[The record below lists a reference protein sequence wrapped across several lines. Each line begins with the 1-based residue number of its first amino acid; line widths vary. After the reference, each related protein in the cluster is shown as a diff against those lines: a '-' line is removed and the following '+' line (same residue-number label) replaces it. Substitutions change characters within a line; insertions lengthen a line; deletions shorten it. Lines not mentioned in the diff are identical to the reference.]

1 MMAGGAKA
9 IELKTRVGVDG
20 ETTYRDALKNIGRQL
35 QLVKTEAKA
44 VTSAFGD
51 NQHSVEALT
60 AKQKALGEQQKVHA
74 EKVKV
79 LSEMLEIAKRDFGE
93 SSEEADQYRI
103 KLANAQ
109 TALNKC
115 SNELSDVQSEL
126 EQQKTAAKE
135 AGDKHAALQ
144 GVLAGAAKT
153 MGGVL
158 VTGAK
163 AAAAA
168 MAALT
173 AAAAAAVKA
182 GFDLSVGAGKYAD
195 DLATLST
202 QTGIS
207 QKSLQEWAYASNFID
222 TSVEIMTQGMSKM
235 TQAMGDA
242 ANGNKET
249 SARFATLGVSIKDVH
264 GRLRSSEDV
273 FWDTID
279 ALGKIENETE
289 RDAAAMKIFG
299 EQAKQ
304 LNPLIEAGSKA
315 FREMG
320 DEARRMGTVFT
331 DEEIATMGGF
341 DDEMQ
346 RAKASAEGLK
356 TSIGLALIPAFQPLV
371 GRATAAMAKVST
383 ALRDGISPGEIGEL
397 VDELLDEASGALDDI
412 IGMIGDALPEV
423 SDAIGRLVGA
433 LGEKLPGMIDRILPA
448 AMGLLQSVLT
458 ALSSNAGDIGRVA
471 GQLVGQLGSFLIK
484 NIPALL
490 SAAWEL
496 AKGLLDGLLQS
507 LKSVWVEI
515 SGDKSV
521 TEFFAGIWEKIT
533 GCFGSLAG
541 ILEDVLNL
549 PEGSIS
555 EPVNAVMETL
565 KGYFGGLWDAITGC
579 FGSLM
584 DIVEG
589 LLSGEISVEE
599 ALEQAT
605 KAVKD
610 CFDKVWS
617 AITGCFGSLAGIL
630 EDVLS
635 LPEGS
640 ISEPVNAVMKSLK
653 EYFGGLWEAI
663 TGCFG
668 SLKDIVEGLLSGEI
682 SADEAL
688 EQATKAVKDCFE
700 KVWSAITGC
709 FGNLADILE
718 SVLSLPEGSISEPVN
733 AVMESL
739 KGYFGGL
746 WDAITGCFGTLK
758 DIVEGMLSGEISV
771 DDALENAI
779 KAVKDCFSK
788 VWGAIC
794 GIFGSLSDIVKVIFG
809 GESGGSKAKQAAEN
823 GWKAAEADVK
833 GVFTGIWGD
842 ILGCFGSLADWFGGI
857 FDGVGTAIQSA
868 WDAVKESVGKLLGGI
883 WSEITGYFGGKGTA
897 VHDTSSGRQAGGS
910 GKGFG
915 DDGQKQIADAIV
927 SSAVSATASGIEG
940 SSDEVAEAMTIAM
953 QAAIDTLNAM
963 VASGIFSAIGLNI
976 SRGIALG
983 IQSGTGAIVQAARRA
998 ARLAYATAQ
1007 RELDI
1012 HSPSR
1017 RMAYL
1022 GEQTSE
1028 GFAQGVENRMYRI
1041 ADAAAALA
1049 GMAQTKVATVRGGSI
1064 DYAELAAANA
1074 AAMDH
1079 GSGATI
1085 DYDRMGEAVAQ
1096 ANRDAGVGQ
1105 ATIVMD
1111 KREVGRTVEPT
1122 VSGASAQ
1129 RGTRTIAGR
1138 PAQLILA

>member
-35 QLVKTEAKA
+35 QVVKTEAKA

-51 NQHSVEALT
+51 NQHSIEALT
-60 AKQKALGEQQKVHA
+60 ARQKALGEQQKVHA

-79 LSEMLEIAKRDFGE
+79 LSEMLEIAKREFGE

-115 SNELSDVQSEL
+115 STELSSVQNEL
-126 EQQKTAAKE
+126 EQQKTAAEDAGDAMEE
-135 AGDKHAALQ
+135 AADSAEDAKDKHAALQ
-144 GVLAGAAKT
+144 GVLSGAAKT
-153 MGGVL
+153 MGGAL

-168 MAALT
+168 MAAVT
-173 AAAAAAVKA
+173 AAAAAAVKV
-182 GFDLSVGAGKYAD
+182 GFDLSASAGKYAD
-195 DLATLST
+195 DLATLSA
-202 QTGIS
+202 QTGVS
-207 QKSLQEWAYASNFID
+207 QTDLQQWTYASNFID
-222 TSVEIMTQGMSKM
+222 TSVESMTQSMSKM

-249 SARFATLGVSIKDVH
+249 AARFATLGVSITDAH

-273 FWDTID
+273 FWDAID
-279 ALGKIENETE
+279 ALGKIDNEAE

-315 FREMG
+315 YREMG
-320 DEARRMGTVFT
+320 DEAARLGTVFS

-341 DDEMQ
+341 DDAMQ
-346 RAKASAEGLK
+346 RATQATQGLK
-356 TSIGLALIPAFQPLV
+356 NAIGLALIPAFQPLV
-371 GRATAAMAKVST
+371 GRATNAMAKVSL
-383 ALRDGISPGEIGEL
+383 AIRDGIQPGEIGEL
-397 VDELLDEASGALDDI
+397 VDGLLDEASGAMDDV
-412 IGMIGDALPEV
+412 IGMIGDAMPEV
-423 SDAIGRLVGA
+423 TDAIGRLVGA
-433 LGEKLPGMIDRILPA
+433 LGEKLPGMIDKILPA
-448 AMGLLQSVLT
+448 AMGLLQSVFN
-458 ALSSNAGDIGRVA
+458 AISSNAGEIGKVA
-471 GQLVGQLGSFLIK
+471 GQLVGQLGRFLVQ

-515 SGDKSV
+515 AGDKTLS
-521 TEFFAGIWEKIT
+521 EFFGEIWQKIKDA
-533 GCFGSLAG
+533 FGSLPG
-541 ILEDVLNL
+541 ILEKVLGL
-549 PEGSIS
+549 PEGAVSG
-555 EPVNAVMETL
+555 PLNAAVTEVG
-565 KGYFGGLWDAITGC
+565 KIFKQVWDAITGC
-579 FGSLM
+579 FGDLTK
-584 DIVEG
+584 IIGG
-589 LLSGEISVEE
+589 LLSGEISVEDALAAAKTSVSGLFGGVWSTITGAFGTLAGIVE
-599 ALEQAT
+599 NVLGLPEGAVSAALETAT
-605 KAVKD
+605 AAVKGYFSD
-610 CFDKVWS
+610 VWN
-617 AITGCFGSLAGIL
+617 AITGVFGTLGGI
-630 EDVLS
+630 
-635 LPEGS
+635 
-640 ISEPVNAVMKSLK
+640 ISGV
-653 EYFGGLWEAI
+653 
-663 TGCFG
+663 
-668 SLKDIVEGLLSGEI
+668 LSGEI
-682 SADEAL
+682 
-688 EQATKAVKDCFE
+688 
-700 KVWSAITGC
+700 
-709 FGNLADILE
+709 N
-718 SVLSLPEGSISEPVN
+718 
-733 AVMESL
+733 
-739 KGYFGGL
+739 
-746 WDAITGCFGTLK
+746 
-758 DIVEGMLSGEISV
+758 VE
-771 DDALENAI
+771 DALENAI
-779 KAVKDCFSK
+779 KAVKGCFAK

-794 GIFGSLSDIVKVIFG
+794 GIFGSLSDIIKVIFG

-963 VASGIFSAIGLNI
+963 VASGIFSVIGLNI

-1028 GFAQGVENRMYRI
+1028 GFAQGMEKRMYRI
-1041 ADAAAALA
+1041 ADAAASLA
-1049 GMAQTKVATVRGGSI
+1049 GMAQTQVATVRGGSI
-1064 DYAELAAANA
+1064 DYDALATANA
-1074 AAMDH
+1074 AAIRQQD
-1079 GSGATI
+1079 SGAGI

-1096 ANRDAGVGQ
+1096 ANRNAGVGQ
-1105 ATIVMD
+1105 ATVMMD
-1111 KREVGRTVEPT
+1111 KQVVGRTLEPAVNGET
-1122 VSGASAQ
+1122 ARRSSK
-1129 RGTRTIAGR
+1129 TIAGR